1 MVNAILGRNLP
12 IMDFAYHLPKP
23 WTDRFAN
30 VNDKQP
36 LILLPVDPRA
46 WLPGPRASCWP
57 LFANQSAN
65 EAGEEEE
72 VGSNLHHSE
81 VTDEIGKERNIML
94 GTNFKVFYSR
104 HMYAGK
110 MALDVTF
117 EANCEKP
124 CPFGGYK

>member
-1 MVNAILGRNLP
+1 MVNAILGRNSP
-12 IMDFAYHLPKP
+12 IMDFAYHLPKQ

-36 LILLPVDPRA
+36 LILLPVDRWA
-46 WLPGPRASCWP
+46 WLPGPRASRWP

-81 VTDEIGKERNIML
+81 ATDEIGKASYIML

-110 MALDVTF
+110 
-117 EANCEKP
+117 N
-124 CPFGGYK
+124 GS

>member
-1 MVNAILGRNLP
+1 MDLWARLP
-12 IMDFAYHLPKP
+12 S
-23 WTDRFAN
+23 
-30 VNDKQP
+30 
-36 LILLPVDPRA
+36 PRVS
-46 WLPGPRASCWP
+46 RWP

-81 VTDEIGKERNIML
+81 ATDEIRKARNIML

-104 HMYAGK
+104 HTYAGK

-117 EANCEKP
+117 EAN
-124 CPFGGYK
+124 